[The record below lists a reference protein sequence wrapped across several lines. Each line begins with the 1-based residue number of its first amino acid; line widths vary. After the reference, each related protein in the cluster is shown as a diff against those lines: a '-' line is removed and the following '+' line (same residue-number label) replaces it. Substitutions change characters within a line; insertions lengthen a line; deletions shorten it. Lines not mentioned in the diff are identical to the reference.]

1 MPARQPND
9 DGGPRGSAAAAPE
22 AHRSPRARSD
32 ALRALERYEGILK
45 VVESGSI
52 VLGGKVSDGH
62 QSEIG

>member
-1 MPARQPND
+1 MMTA
-9 DGGPRGSAAAAPE
+9 GLAAPPPQRPKRI
-22 AHRSPRARSD
+22 APHGRKDVGSD

-52 VLGGKVSDGH
+52 VLGGKVPDGH